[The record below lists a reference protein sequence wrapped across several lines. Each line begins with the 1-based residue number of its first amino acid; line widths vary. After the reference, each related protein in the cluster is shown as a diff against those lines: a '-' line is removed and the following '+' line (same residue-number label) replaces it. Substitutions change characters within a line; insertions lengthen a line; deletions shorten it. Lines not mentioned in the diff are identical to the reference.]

1 VTLAGIFRRN
11 SMKTKTI
18 AELTGA
24 EILDRNAAQAERAE
38 ATEILEIGGLTFHV
52 RYHAPNNAG
61 QETQAQT
68 NTQEN

>member
-1 VTLAGIFRRN
+1 
-11 SMKTKTI
+11 MKTKTI

-24 EILDRNAAQAERAE
+24 EILDRSAAQAERAE

-61 QETQAQT
+61 QETQTQP

>member
-1 VTLAGIFRRN
+1 
-11 SMKTKTI
+11 MKTKTI

-61 QETQAQT
+61 QEIQAQS